1 MNLVKAIV
9 LTEKEKEILKKADEL
24 LEEIYRQVEDKYRL
38 QNWETGELIDVAEI
52 PRVRGIIGGLA
63 ECRDWEIM

>member
-52 PRVRGIIGGLA
+52 PRVRGIIGGLG
-63 ECRDWEIM
+63 EYRDWEVW